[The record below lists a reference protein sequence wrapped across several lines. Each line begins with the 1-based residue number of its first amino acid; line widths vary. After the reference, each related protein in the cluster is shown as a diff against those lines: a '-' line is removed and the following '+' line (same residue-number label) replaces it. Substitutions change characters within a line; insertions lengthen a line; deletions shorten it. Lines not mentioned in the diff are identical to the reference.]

1 MKNSKD
7 GQVIIKFSVMWF
19 FIAIIII
26 ALMISFFKNR
36 IFATDVNNK
45 ETKTETVV
53 AFEQN
58 QKSIDVIQ
66 VMLANTDSN
75 KKND

>member
-53 AFEQN
+53 AFT
-58 QKSIDVIQ
+58 KSKVH
-66 VMLANTDSN
+66 
-75 KKND
+75 